1 MPHNVQDQNTANPES
16 HWDTDHGN
24 PRGMNSPIQALRNS
38 VRQKLLSSAVDKE
51 GQRHGGASEP
61 PMHRNPAPHP
71 GWNGAAS
78 PRWTFFAVM
87 SLNTR
92 GFPESSAGKE
102 SACNEGDLGL
112 IPGLGRASGEG
123 KGYPLQYT
131 GLENSMDGIVH
142 GVAKHWTRLSD
153 FHFYHH

>member
-38 VRQKLLSSAVDKE
+38 VRQKLLSSAVDEE

-123 KGYPLQYT
+123 SPVYWPG
-131 GLENSMDGIVH
+131 EFH
-142 GVAKHWTRLSD
+142 GRYSPRGRKALDTTQ
-153 FHFYHH
+153 